1 MVLSYGIG
9 DGQATS
15 IGVASARA
23 TVQASPSP
31 IVLSHCI
38 NPLVSHTMYTKI
50 SYDMSWG
57 MDFNGYAADGTRPG
71 ACTDI

>member
-31 IVLSHCI
+31 IALSHCL
-38 NPLVSHTMYTKI
+38 NPLVSHITYTNI
-50 SYDMSWG
+50 SDIMSWG
-57 MDFNGYAADGTRPG
+57 MDFNEYAADGTRPDT
-71 ACTDI
+71 CTYI